1 MTVSKRSTARTAV
14 AALAAGM
21 LLAAPSIADARNV
34 RHAAHVNVNHKV
46 NVNRNIKKNVDIDV
60 NRKVHRDIDVDLDVH
75 HRHPVATGVAVG
87 TAAVVTAAALGS
99 IAYSL
104 PPACRYQTFGGVR
117 YYRCGDVWYQQ
128 RYSGPQLVYVVVSP
142 P

>member
-1 MTVSKRSTARTAV
+1 MTGPKESTALAAV
-14 AALAAGM
+14 LALAAG
-21 LLAAPSIADARNV
+21 LVLAASDMAEARNA

-46 NVNRNIKKNVDIDV
+46 NIDRNVKKNVNVDV

-87 TAAVVTAAALGS
+87 TAAVVTAAAIGS

-104 PPACRYQTFGGVR
+104 PPACHYQTITGVR
-117 YYRCGDVWYQQ
+117 YYNCGDVWYQQ
-128 RYSGPQLVYVVVSP
+128 QYSGSQIVYVVVSSP
-142 P
+142 